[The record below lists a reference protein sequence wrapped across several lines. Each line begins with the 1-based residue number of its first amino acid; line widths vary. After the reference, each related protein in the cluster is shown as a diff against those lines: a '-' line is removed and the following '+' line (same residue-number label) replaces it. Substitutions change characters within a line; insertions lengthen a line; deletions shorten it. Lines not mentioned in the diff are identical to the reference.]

1 MIEWDVEDHP
11 ISKAGKK
18 YTGKP
23 VTEEK
28 TYFQSGGTIYFLEFP
43 LECVNE
49 IEYNSSETSFS
60 PAASRLLGNLPIR
73 HPLPMNTKTNR
84 KGI

>member
-28 TYFQSGGTIYFLEFP
+28 TYMIIPLDQPGRSTDSEEQSI
-43 LECVNE
+43 
-49 IEYNSSETSFS
+49 
-60 PAASRLLGNLPIR
+60 
-73 HPLPMNTKTNR
+73 K
-84 KGI
+84 